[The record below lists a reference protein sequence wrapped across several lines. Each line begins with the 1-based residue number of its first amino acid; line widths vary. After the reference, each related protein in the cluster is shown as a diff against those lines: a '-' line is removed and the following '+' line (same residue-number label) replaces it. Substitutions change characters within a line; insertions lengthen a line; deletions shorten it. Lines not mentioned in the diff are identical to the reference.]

1 MRSKVSKWFET
12 KVAYDKLQEDG
23 SVAKVKESYVVE
35 SLTFGGA
42 EQKITEEI
50 GEYVHGEFDVVDC
63 IREAKY
69 REVFFSDNAE
79 DDKWYKA
86 KLQFITLDEKTEK
99 EKKTAVFYLVQA
111 ATFEAAHRHIKEVMD
126 KTMIDYKVDT
136 VAETNFMEVFER
148 DVTEVFGK

>member
-1 MRSKVSKWFET
+1 MRAKTSKWFET
-12 KVAYDKLQEDG
+12 KVAYDKLSDDG
-23 SVAKVKESYVVE
+23 STIKAKESYVVE
-35 SLTFGGA
+35 ANTFGGA
-42 EQKITEEI
+42 EQKITEEM
-50 GEYVHGEFDVVDC
+50 GVYVCGEFKVTDC
-63 IREAKY
+63 IREARY

-86 KLQFITLDEKTEK
+86 KLQFITLDENTEK

-111 ATFEAAHRHIKEVMD
+111 ATFEAAHKHIKEVMD

-136 VAETNFMEVFER
+136 VSETSFMEVFER